1 MQKNSLGAL
10 CALSAFLLIWTLLR
24 EWRSGY
30 FFKNRSQAFADVLVL
45 AIAVFLL
52 RGPGSYSATSVGIL
66 IIGIAIL
73 LLLYWRKDLTRHVAV
88 HLKVFPVSKEDF
100 KTLLGTLTV
109 VLVFLSMYL
118 LFADSLMRVAISTFG
133 RDETLTS
140 RTDIWRALL
149 DFASR
154 NPVFGVGYGGFW
166 APGNVKL
173 EEHFGSQFI
182 LAQAHSGYLAVYVEL
197 GTVGIALLALFLLAY
212 CGRVRRELIYAFDW
226 GVFGICLMPMS
237 LLYNYSEAS
246 FLQSQN
252 YLWSTIVF
260 LTIVFSE
267 PCLHA
272 KGK

>member
-1 MQKNSLGAL
+1 
-10 CALSAFLLIWTLLR
+10 
-24 EWRSGY
+24 
-30 FFKNRSQAFADVLVL
+30 
-45 AIAVFLL
+45 
-52 RGPGSYSATSVGIL
+52 
-66 IIGIAIL
+66 
-73 LLLYWRKDLTRHVAV
+73 VAV